1 VGLLWGVLLY
11 MDFHQQEG
19 RIAEAILTEYFL
31 RLGYY
36 VFAPMAAYGPIDL
49 VVVNPETREVVLLDA
64 KKNHE
69 RTKGWQGRAPNHRIH
84 RMRTPIQKKL
94 GVIIQVD
101 VWSPKQTAVP
111 LPPVPFAG
119 SRFGMLVRDTNKNM

>member
-1 VGLLWGVLLY
+1 

-49 VVVNPETREVVLLDA
+49 VVINPKTREVVLLDA

-94 GVIIQVD
+94 GVRLAYVNLDDRTVYIVPSLD
-101 VWSPKQTAVP
+101 VPCTPEPDA
-111 LPPVPFAG
+111 
-119 SRFGMLVRDTNKNM
+119 

>member
-1 VGLLWGVLLY
+1 

-36 VFAPMAAYGPIDL
+36 VFAPMAAYGPIDI

-94 GVIIQVD
+94 GVRLAYVNLDDRTVHI
-101 VWSPKQTAVP
+101 VP
-111 LPPVPFAG
+111 SLDTPCPPEPDAE
-119 SRFGMLVRDTNKNM
+119 